1 LAAAPNAGVA
11 FTEDEKERRQ
21 NHQKAAKENE
31 RKHSGKDRAMPATLR
46 DRIGIDL
53 GQKNKIEDGIAAAI
67 AHGVRFLDLKIDVAP
82 NAIESLTDER
92 VRAIRDAC
100 TANDIRIGIHT
111 MSAVN
116 VAEYAPHVREGVDR
130 YLTGHMDACK
140 RLGGE
145 WMVVHAGYHFT
156 SDVQLRMETGLE
168 RLKRLSDYAEKIDL
182 TLLLENMNWEP
193 DDAEVHY
200 LGHTLEETQ
209 YYFDRLTSPK
219 LRWAFTAN
227 HAHLVP
233 EGVDGFLA
241 GMDIG
246 RCDEVRL
253 ADCFRNGKEVHL
265 KPGEGDFDFAG
276 LFRKLDELGF
286 AGRYMNVFG
295 SLDDMVEGREILAR
309 LDPKITEKRKAS

>member
-1 LAAAPNAGVA
+1 
-11 FTEDEKERRQ
+11 
-21 NHQKAAKENE
+21 
-31 RKHSGKDRAMPATLR
+31 MTLR
-46 DRIGIDL
+46 ERIGIDL
-53 GQKNKIEDGIAAAI
+53 GQRNRIEDGIEAAI
-67 AHGVRFLDLKIDVAP
+67 EHDVRFLDLKIDVAP
-82 NAIESLTDER
+82 NAIESLSNER
-92 VRAIRDAC
+92 VARIRDAC
-100 TANDIRIGIHT
+100 GEHGIHVGIHT

-116 VAEYAPHVREGVDR
+116 VAEVAPHVRDGVER

-156 SDVQLRMETGLE
+156 SDVKLRMEAGLE

-200 LGHTLEETQ
+200 LAHTLEETRF
-209 YYFDRLTSPK
+209 YFDRLNSPK

-233 EGVDGFLA
+233 EGVDGFLD

-253 ADCFRNGKEVHL
+253 ADCFRNGKELHL
-265 KPGEGDFDFAG
+265 KPGQGDFDFRA
-276 LFRKLDELGF
+276 LFRRLDTLGF
-286 AGRYMNVFG
+286 SGHYMNAFG
-295 SLDDMVEGREILAR
+295 TLEDMLEGREILANLEEAQGTR
-309 LDPKITEKRKAS
+309 RNAMST

>member
-1 LAAAPNAGVA
+1 
-11 FTEDEKERRQ
+11 
-21 NHQKAAKENE
+21 
-31 RKHSGKDRAMPATLR
+31 MTLR

-53 GQKNKIEDGIAAAI
+53 GQRNRIEDGIKAAI
-67 AHGVRFLDLKIDVAP
+67 AHDVRYLDLKIDVAP
-82 NAIESLTDER
+82 NAIESLSNER
-92 VRAIRDAC
+92 VVKIRDAC
-100 TANDIRIGIHT
+100 EEHGIHVGIHT

-116 VAEYAPHVREGVDR
+116 VAEVAPHVRDGVDR

-156 SDVQLRMETGLE
+156 SDVKMRMEAGLE

-200 LGHTLEETQ
+200 LAHTLEETRF
-209 YYFDRLTSPK
+209 YFDRLNSPK

-233 EGVDGFLA
+233 EGVDGFLD
-241 GMDIG
+241 GMDIR

-253 ADCFRNGKEVHL
+253 ADCIRNGKELHL
-265 KPGEGDFDFAG
+265 KPGQGDFDFRA
-276 LFRKLDELGF
+276 LFRRLDALDFSGH
-286 AGRYMNVFG
+286 YMNAFG
-295 SLDDMVEGREILAR
+295 TLDDMLEGRELLANLEEPHTR
-309 LDPKITEKRKAS
+309 RNVMSS

>member
-1 LAAAPNAGVA
+1 MTLSA
-11 FTEDEKERRQ
+11 T
-21 NHQKAAKENE
+21 
-31 RKHSGKDRAMPATLR
+31 RATTLR

-67 AHGVRFLDLKIDVAP
+67 AHGVRYLDLKVDVAP
-82 NAIESLTDER
+82 NAIESLTAAR
-92 VRAIRDAC
+92 VGAIRSAC
-100 TANDIRIGIHT
+100 EANGIHIGIHT

-116 VAEYAPHVREGVDR
+116 VAEYAPHVRDGVDR

-156 SDVQLRMETGLE
+156 SDVHLRMQTGLE
-168 RLKRLSDYAEKIDL
+168 RLERLSDYAEKIGL

-209 YYFDRLTSPK
+209 FYFDRLKSPR

-253 ADCFRNGKEVHL
+253 ADCFCNGKEVHL
-265 KPGEGDFDFAG
+265 RPGEGDFDFSA
-276 LFRKLDELGF
+276 LFCRLDELGF
-286 AGRYMNVFG
+286 AGHYMNVFG
-295 SLDDMVEGREILAR
+295 TLDDMLEGREILAK
-309 LDPKITEKRKAS
+309 LDPRGAAGERKAS

>member
-1 LAAAPNAGVA
+1 
-11 FTEDEKERRQ
+11 
-21 NHQKAAKENE
+21 
-31 RKHSGKDRAMPATLR
+31 MTLR

-53 GQKNKIEDGIAAAI
+53 GQKNKIEDGIKAAV
-67 AHGVRFLDLKIDVAP
+67 AHGVRILDLKIDVAP
-82 NAIESLTDER
+82 NAIESLTKER
-92 VRAIRDAC
+92 VSAIRAAC
-100 TANDIRIGIHT
+100 EANAIRIGIHT

-116 VAEYAPHVREGVDR
+116 VAEYAPHVRDGVDR

-156 SDVQLRMETGLE
+156 SDVKQRMETGLE

-209 YYFDRLTSPK
+209 YYFDRLKSPK

-233 EGVDGFLA
+233 EGVDGFLD
-241 GMDIG
+241 GMDIK

-265 KPGEGDFDFAG
+265 RPGEGDFDFAH
-276 LFRKLDELGF
+276 LFRRLDELGF
-286 AGRYMNVFG
+286 AGHYMNVFG
-295 SLDDMVEGREILAR
+295 TLEDMLEGREVLAK
-309 LDPKITEKRKAS
+309 LDPQIGSGKRKAS